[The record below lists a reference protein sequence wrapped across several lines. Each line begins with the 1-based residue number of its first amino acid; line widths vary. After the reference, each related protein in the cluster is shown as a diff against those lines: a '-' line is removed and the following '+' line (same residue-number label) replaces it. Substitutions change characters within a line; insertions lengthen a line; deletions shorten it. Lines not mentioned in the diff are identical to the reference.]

1 MNRSPL
7 PRTCERYIT
16 LGVALF
22 FVASPSKCAV
32 WRIPQQSAQSQ
43 QQSSESQQQ
52 ASEQPKPPETPA
64 QPAASGPK
72 PRKIWSND
80 DVVSL
85 RTPADN
91 YLAEKEMQKAAD
103 AEAATKKAE
112 LARQIK
118 EAGLIVE
125 LPSTREETEGLI
137 KIKEEQA
144 KDLQVRLD
152 LLNHDLPEAE
162 ATKKAPIQLQIEAVS
177 HDLRKIQ
184 LEIKVLQSHLET
196 FPKAVP
202 GEAVSTPPTPPAPP
216 SPLSF

>member
-7 PRTCERYIT
+7 PRTCKRYIA
-16 LGVALF
+16 LGAMLF
-22 FVASPSKCAV
+22 LVSAPSKCMG
-32 WRIPQQSAQSQ
+32 PQQATQSQ
-43 QQSSESQQQ
+43 QQSSETQQQSQQQ
-52 ASEQPKPPETPA
+52 KPSETPA
-64 QPAASGPK
+64 QPLPESGSK

-118 EAGLIVE
+118 EAGLTVE
-125 LPSTREETEGLI
+125 LPSTSEGTEGLI

-152 LLNHDLPEAE
+152 LLNHDLPEA
-162 ATKKAPIQLQIEAVS
+162 AKKAPIQQQIEAVS

-184 LEIKVLQSHLET
+184 LEIKVLQSHLES
-196 FPKAVP
+196 FPKAAT
-202 GEAVSTPPTPPAPP
+202 GESVSAPATPP
-216 SPLSF
+216 SPRSL